1 MKLYEEIYFEITLMG
16 TKSDL
21 AKFVS
26 YVKSGDLDEFIEI
39 SNDFIFYDDNYATA
53 NPSDESKVILSND
66 DYGIEMDEFDPD
78 DFLEALCKA
87 GKSLYIKGTLYDI
100 DNEEYQFVSEEGNN
114 YYVNARSIHFNEEDE
129 EEF

>member
-21 AKFVS
+21 TKFVN
-26 YVKSGDLDEFIEI
+26 YIKSGELDEFIEI
-39 SNDFIFYDDNYATA
+39 TGDHIFYDDNFATSE
-53 NPSDESKVILSND
+53 PFEETKVTITND
-66 DYGIEMDEFDPD
+66 DYGIEVDEFDPD

-100 DNEEYQFVSEEGNN
+100 DNEEYQFISEEGNN
-114 YYVNARSIHFNEEDE
+114 YYVNARSIHYNEDE
-129 EEF
+129 EEDI

>member
-21 AKFVS
+21 AKFVN
-26 YVKSGDLDEFIEI
+26 YIKSGELDEFIEI

-53 NPSDESKVILSND
+53 NPTDETKVILSND

-87 GKSLYIKGTLYDI
+87 GKPLYIKGTLYDI

-114 YYVNARSIHFNEEDE
+114 YYVNARSIHFNEEEE

>member
-21 AKFVS
+21 SKMVN
-26 YVKSGDLDEFIEI
+26 YIKSGELDEFIEI

-53 NPSDESKVILSND
+53 KPTSETKVTLSND

-78 DFLEALCKA
+78 DFLEALCKV
-87 GKSLYIKGTLYDI
+87 GKPLYIKGTFYDI

-114 YYVNARSIHFNEEDE
+114 YYVNARSIHFNEEVE

>member
-53 NPSDESKVILSND
+53 NPGDESKVTLTND

>member
-26 YVKSGDLDEFIEI
+26 YIKSGELDEFIEI
-39 SNDFIFYDDNYATA
+39 GNDFIFYDDNYATVGP
-53 NPSDESKVILSND
+53 NVDSKVTLCND

>member
-16 TKSDL
+16 QKSDVTKL
-21 AKFVS
+21 VN
-26 YVKSGDLDEFIEI
+26 YIKSGELDEFIEI
-39 SNDFIFYDDNYATA
+39 TSDHIFYDDNYATA
-53 NPSDESKVILSND
+53 GPLDEVKVTISND

-87 GKSLYIKGTLYDI
+87 GKPIYIKGTLYDI

-114 YYVNARSIHFNEEDE
+114 YYVNARSIHFNDE
-129 EEF
+129 EEEEI